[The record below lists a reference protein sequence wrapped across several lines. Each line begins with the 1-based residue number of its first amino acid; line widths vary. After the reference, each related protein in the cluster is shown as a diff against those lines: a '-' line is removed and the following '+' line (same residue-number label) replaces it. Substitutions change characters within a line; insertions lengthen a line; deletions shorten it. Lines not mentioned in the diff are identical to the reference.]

1 MKHALVTGGT
11 GTVGEA
17 IVRALA
23 NAGHS
28 VTFTFAEN
36 RKKADVLSSIAE
48 PLQLNLNEHT
58 LRLARVN
65 YDILVNC
72 AAINETRCPL
82 HEIPEETISKTY
94 KVNIAGPVSL
104 ARAVLPH
111 MIQNQWGRIINISSI
126 YGMRSTEGITPYT
139 ITKHAMRGLTASL
152 AREYGCYGITCN
164 EICPGPIESDLMN
177 EVAKR
182 ETDGSPASIAD
193 YLAEA
198 AKEIPIGRLA
208 AATDISSFVAFLT
221 TPDSN
226 YINGASIV
234 IDGGKIC

>member
-1 MKHALVTGGT
+1 MKRVLVTGGT

-17 IVRALA
+17 IVNALS
-23 NAGHS
+23 NAGNS
-28 VTFTFAEN
+28 VTFTFTEN
-36 RKKADVLSSIAE
+36 RRKADALSSIAE
-48 PLQLNLNEHT
+48 PMQLDLNVPT
-58 LRLARVN
+58 LRLARVD

-82 HEIPEETISKTY
+82 HEIPEEVLNKTY
-94 KVNIAGPVSL
+94 RVNIAGPVSL

-111 MIQNQWGRIINISSI
+111 MIRNHWGRIINISSI

-152 AREYGCYGITCN
+152 AREYGCHGITCN

-177 EVAKR
+177 EVARR
-182 ETDGSPASIAD
+182 ETDGTSAAIEN

-198 AKEIPIGRLA
+198 AEEIPIGRLA
-208 AATDISSFVAFLT
+208 AATDISAMVAFLSA
-221 TPDSN
+221 PDSS